1 MPSLPASMSGAIP
14 KIHFAGLHQAVSP
27 LLNRRYCAHNGVS
40 QQLWVKVV
48 SFSIESERMGM
59 ILCASQ
65 TVATPFT
72 R

>member
-1 MPSLPASMSGAIP
+1 MPALKPEILCTQWSVAA
-14 KIHFAGLHQAVSP
+14 AV
-27 LLNRRYCAHNGVS
+27 G
-40 QQLWVKVV
+40 KVV

-72 R
+72 RYRGMEWGGEDMACGEKGV